1 MRLYQVGNSGSSV
14 RQYQVQT
21 GNCENCA
28 QCNPAVLCFWQPD
41 QDRWLDLNQLDR
53 RPNIRLLVSQTRI
66 ALYGMNA
73 QISCTRN
80 NVVYLKLT
88 DVETFDSK
96 KHIGRIR
103 PERRLFFV
111 KEDCYEIYLQS

>member
-1 MRLYQVGNSGSSV
+1 V
-14 RQYQVQT
+14 QY
-21 GNCENCA
+21 GNCEICA
-28 QCNPAVLCFWQPD
+28 QRNLVVMCFWQPD
-41 QDRWLDLNQLDR
+41 QDRLLDLNQSGR

-66 ALYGMNA
+66 ALSGMNA
-73 QISCTRN
+73 QISCTQD

-88 DVETFDSK
+88 DVETFYSK
-96 KHIGRIR
+96 KHIGHIS